1 MNRALYALL
10 VWLLALSCQLS
21 AQSVTATWSPNTE
34 DDLAGYILFY
44 GTETQNYSQQIETR
58 DTSLRVDSLQLGQ
71 TYYFMVKAY
80 DESGNISA
88 PSDQVNITIQASVIN
103 YDLNHDGIVDPD
115 DAPSIRLHYG
125 RIVDD
130 LNGLHLY
137 DLNNDGII
145 DPEDVDI
152 LRKHYGELR

>member
-10 VWLLALSCQLS
+10 FLAFCLPLT
-21 AQSVTATWSPNTE
+21 AQSVTATWAPNTE
-34 DDLAGYILFY
+34 DDLAGYVLYY
-44 GTETQNYSQQIETR
+44 GTASQNYSHQIETR
-58 DTSLRVDSLQLGQ
+58 DTSLRVDSLQIGQ
-71 TYYFMVKAY
+71 TYYFVVKAY
-80 DESGNISA
+80 DESGNMSA
-88 PSDQVNITIQASVIN
+88 PSEEVNITIQASAVN

-130 LNGLHLY
+130 LNGLHIY

-145 DPEDVDI
+145 DPEDVDE